1 MVDDITQA
9 WPTYCEDLVFA
20 REKEVELTRSQ
31 SSTMEDLRL
40 RAVGRSLTIAAGS
53 LLGLLMIEE
62 KRNFPI
68 FKYIYEP
75 A

>member
-1 MVDDITQA
+1 MISRKQGQHIVKILYLHDKKGRVDKIA
-9 WPTYCEDLVFA
+9 E
-20 REKEVELTRSQ
+20 